1 MNKVLTIAL
10 AIIVFFFIYLW
21 VGAIFTSCNPE
32 AEEISE
38 TITVNTESESEET
51 YASDEIYD
59 EVQDESY
66 VHEDNAVTVA
76 YEEVAAKAEVA
87 VEEVKEVIEE
97 SYVAEKVNAVVK
109 TNSSPN
115 GRHLVLAGNYLME
128 DNALRQVKKLKK
140 KGYSNA
146 EIVVF
151 DYSQYH
157 TVLVSRNSDLS
168 SANNTVQKLKSN
180 EGIDAYVHTKS
191 R

>member
-38 TITVNTESESEET
+38 TISVNTESNSEET

-76 YEEVAAKAEVA
+76 YEEVAEKPEEV
-87 VEEVKEVIEE
+87 VEEVNEIIEE
-97 SYVAEKVNAVVK
+97 RYVAEKATPVVH

-128 DNALRQVKKLKK
+128 DNALRQVKNLKK

-146 EIVVF
+146 EIVIF

-168 SANNTVQKLKSN
+168 SANRTVQKLKSSA
-180 EGIDAYVHTKS
+180 GIDSYVHTKS
-191 R
+191 K